1 MSFLPREF
9 PSANSPRTSVW
20 TSRTPRIWLPVSPL
34 SLERMLI
41 PPQNLFFKYKERR
54 LGGSMTLY
62 WSRACSATSASISP
76 PTVHLLGF
84 GVPPDRS
91 SKRYYPTLMFDTI
104 DQPNSHNSGLA
115 GAGFAQADALELGVP
130 GRALEKLL
138 YIMSTPKFPR
148 PCGVCTKGLV

>member
-9 PSANSPRTSVW
+9 PSANPPRSSVRA
-20 TSRTPRIWLPVSPL
+20 SRTLRIWLSVSPL

-41 PPQNLFFKYKERR
+41 PLQNLFKYKERR

-104 DQPNSHNSGLA
+104 DQPNPHNSGLA
-115 GAGFAQADALELGVP
+115 GAGFAQADALGLGVP